1 MALCLQPS
9 VAYMTRENREKK
21 KMGLKKLLRIDLKVF
36 FEPRL
41 GLECGDVLSYPLFLI
56 SFL

>member
-9 VAYMTRENREKK
+9 VAYMTRENRKK
-21 KMGLKKLLRIDLKVF
+21 KKKKG
-36 FEPRL
+36 FEKIVKDRF
-41 GLECGDVLSYPLFLI
+41 E

>member
-21 KMGLKKLLRIDLKVF
+21 KNG
-36 FEPRL
+36 FEKIVKDRF
-41 GLECGDVLSYPLFLI
+41 E